1 MFDLEL
7 QSVCWGG
14 GGVQISFSSQSSAAP
29 KIKYG
34 SYNFHQ
40 DNAEYMPAKITAEL
54 KARFETRSGY
64 SVAFQGKTLYFDLQ
78 CFSPL
83 RSIDEY

>member
-1 MFDLEL
+1 MKQKFITRPLIKSFGFETACSAGVL
-7 QSVCWGG
+7 LGLGNFKKFTIIYLTHHVWFGVTVCVLRGG

-40 DNAEYMPAKITAEL
+40 DNA
-54 KARFETRSGY
+54 
-64 SVAFQGKTLYFDLQ
+64 
-78 CFSPL
+78 
-83 RSIDEY
+83 

>member
-1 MFDLEL
+1 MKQKFITRPLIKSFGFETACSAGVSQGL
-7 QSVCWGG
+7 GNFKKFTIIYLTHHVWFGVTVCVLGG

-40 DNAEYMPAKITAEL
+40 DNA
-54 KARFETRSGY
+54 
-64 SVAFQGKTLYFDLQ
+64 
-78 CFSPL
+78 
-83 RSIDEY
+83 

>member
-40 DNAEYMPAKITAEL
+40 DNA
-54 KARFETRSGY
+54 
-64 SVAFQGKTLYFDLQ
+64 
-78 CFSPL
+78 
-83 RSIDEY
+83 

>member
-1 MFDLEL
+1 MKQKFITRPLIKSFGFETACSAGVL
-7 QSVCWGG
+7 LGLGNFKKFTIIYLTHHVWFGVTVCVLRG

-40 DNAEYMPAKITAEL
+40 DNA
-54 KARFETRSGY
+54 
-64 SVAFQGKTLYFDLQ
+64 
-78 CFSPL
+78 
-83 RSIDEY
+83 